1 MYTHR
6 PISSLSVP
14 HAGKKKLLE
23 LDAEN
28 RHLNKVINVDNAQA
42 IARLEQQAAD
52 YKEQA
57 TTLETMLKHSNRQLE
72 QVRCMHDYGWHIN

>member
-1 MYTHR
+1 M
-6 PISSLSVP
+6 
-14 HAGKKKLLE
+14 
-23 LDAEN
+23 
-28 RHLNKVINVDNAQA
+28 INVDNAQA

-72 QVRCMHDYGWHIN
+72 QVRAPGMQCSAACSGAAD